1 MIGMLLGRNRANE
14 KATYCRPFFMVYDPR
29 ELCDWIVYLGYYFD
43 LYELFDVSKVGF
55 VMCKLKSAVLNYW
68 TSVERQLGRTYARP
82 IETWDEMKE
91 KLKEKFIPFKS
102 RVFKELF
109 YLRQGGLSVTEYK
122 LKFKELVFECGF
134 KINHFPTIYLFYN
147 GMRLDF
153 KSELILHV
161 LKSVKTD
168 ISFGFRARI
177 VHFQN

>member
-1 MIGMLLGRNRANE
+1 
-14 KATYCRPFFMVYDPR
+14 
-29 ELCDWIVYLGYYFD
+29 
-43 LYELFDVSKVGF
+43 
-55 VMCKLKSAVLNYW
+55 
-68 TSVERQLGRTYARP
+68 
-82 IETWDEMKE
+82 MKE
-91 KLKEKFIPFKS
+91 KLKKKFIPFKS

-161 LKSVKTD
+161 LKSVKAD